1 MRVGVSLPVRELRDD
16 LEAIRDFAQ
25 AAEELGFTHLRVPD
39 QVIRAKGG
47 HLHEPLML
55 LSYVAAITKK
65 IELVP
70 SVIIL
75 PLRQTVLLAKQT
87 AELDLLSSGRLR
99 LGIGVGTDSLEYDR
113 LGKDFANRG
122 RRCDEQIDLLRALWT
137 QPKINFDGKWE
148 KVIDAGIDPLPKQ
161 RPIPLW
167 IGAKAQP
174 VESVLHRIA
183 TKADGLFVLCS
194 PEEFPELW
202 NSLETISK
210 DNGAKKFKLG
220 TETGVAVVGPREH
233 EWRERVAGWKA
244 LGISH
249 LCIRTLG
256 GELET
261 TQHVSKLREVS
272 TDLEL

>member
-1 MRVGVSLPVRELRDD
+1 M
-16 LEAIRDFAQ
+16 
-25 AAEELGFTHLRVPD
+25 
-39 QVIRAKGG
+39 
-47 HLHEPLML
+47 
-55 LSYVAAITKK
+55 
-65 IELVP
+65 
-70 SVIIL
+70 
-75 PLRQTVLLAKQT
+75 
-87 AELDLLSSGRLR
+87 
-99 LGIGVGTDSLEYDR
+99 
-113 LGKDFANRG
+113 
-122 RRCDEQIDLLRALWT
+122 
-137 QPKINFDGKWE
+137 
-148 KVIDAGIDPLPKQ
+148 
-161 RPIPLW
+161 
-167 IGAKAQP
+167 
-174 VESVLHRIA
+174 HRIA

-256 GELET
+256 GKLET

-272 TDLEL
+272 NDLEL